1 MRRNTHAVVDAE
13 DELYHMRFLWSE
25 MHHSPKLLEHMH
37 VDQITA
43 LTPGLTIT
51 DSKNLFDKLNKE
63 TPVVKG
69 AERRADIEA
78 LALKESS
85 NRTGMMLRWVHS
97 DAQLGNSLTK
107 QNEKHQALLFLK
119 MNQCWRI
126 IYDENMTSARRR
138 KSQGLSPMDD

>member
-1 MRRNTHAVVDAE
+1 MKCIIVPN
-13 DELYHMRFLWSE
+13 
-25 MHHSPKLLEHMH
+25 MH

-43 LTPGLTIT
+43 PTPGLTIT
-51 DSKNLFDKLNKE
+51 DSKNLFDKLNRE
-63 TPVVKG
+63 TSVVKG
-69 AERRADIEA
+69 GKRRADIEA

-85 NRTGMMLRWVHS
+85 NRTDMMLRWVHS

-107 QNEKHQALLFLK
+107 PSEKHQTLLFLK

-138 KSQGLSPMDD
+138 KSQGSSPMDHS